1 MSAPRVQVSITIR
14 EPTITTTIMKDAL
27 RYTEDMS
34 SGLLY
39 DIIRL
44 VRADLQVPEEDVWT
58 FGREDEPDEL
68 TKEARSFAHHVSE

>member
-1 MSAPRVQVSITIR
+1 MSAPRVQVSVTIR
-14 EPTITTTIMKDAL
+14 EPTITTTVTKDAL

-58 FGREDEPDEL
+58 FGREDEPDVDE
-68 TKEARSFAHHVSE
+68 

>member
-1 MSAPRVQVSITIR
+1 MTAPRVQVSVTIR

-58 FGREDEPDEL
+58 FGQEEGSD
-68 TKEARSFAHHVSE
+68 VSE